1 MKPIL
6 TLLLLV
12 CSLLY
17 CPPQTLANDLD
28 QLLSTLVLGTWEE
41 GDTPYG
47 TVTFTAD
54 GMFQAKMFKSKQQTE
69 QLLNLKG
76 TWSIKDSELQSVLT
90 ESSSPKAPVG
100 ESFTDTI
107 VQVNQT
113 ELVLI
118 GIDGQRYS
126 KFRVT
131 ALTNKE

>member
-1 MKPIL
+1 MKPLMI
-6 TLLLLV
+6 LLLLV

-28 QLLSTLVLGTWEE
+28 QLLSILVLGTWEE

-54 GMFQAKMFKSKQQTE
+54 GTFQAKMFKSKQQAE
-69 QLLNLKG
+69 QLLNLEG
-76 TWSIKDSELQSVLT
+76 TWSIKNSELQSVLT

-100 ESFTDTI
+100 EAFTDTI

-113 ELVLI
+113 ELVMI
-118 GIDGQRYS
+118 GVDGQRYS

-131 ALTNKE
+131 SKTSK